1 MKKLDRYLFG
11 QAIGALLFGLLLY
24 SSLAVISVTLP
35 RLQWVVGT
43 PLAKLFLWLLLQMPF
58 ALVQTLPIALV
69 LSVILTFGRMATSNE
84 LQAIQAG
91 GISFRR
97 ASMIFVYIGALLTAA
112 ALVMNE
118 RVLPETNA
126 KVGSMYW
133 QLTTGGG
140 SGLWRLAAQDISLSG
155 YKLYFASA
163 DRATDE
169 LNNVRIQ
176 SWDGQKQTVIFA
188 ERARFVENGLELF
201 DYQLD
206 VVDFSSLNK
215 DFPSNDERLKAFILN
230 HNHPA
235 NADNSLVI
243 TTSESYDD
251 LITRFSQGG
260 FEDSRSISE
269 ALDDSRNA
277 SLSETERRQAQVL
290 FQRKI
295 AEPFANLSLL
305 LIAVPLSLLY
315 AANRG
320 VAFGLSLIVTLVWY
334 VLFTVGQLLAQAGTV
349 PVWLGVWSSNGLLSL
364 IGIYLLIYRTRK
376 A

>member
-1 MKKLDRYLFG
+1 MKKLDRYLLG
-11 QAIGALLFGLLLY
+11 QALGPLLFGLILY

-43 PLAKLFLWLLLQMPF
+43 PLGQLFFWLLLQMPT
-58 ALVQTLPIALV
+58 ALVQTLPVALV
-69 LSVILTFGRMATSNE
+69 LAVILTFGRMATSNE

-91 GISFRR
+91 GVSFRR
-97 ASMIFVYIGALLTAA
+97 ASIIFVYIGAVLTAA
-112 ALVMNE
+112 GLIMNE
-118 RVLPETNA
+118 QVLPITNA
-126 KVGSMYW
+126 RVGNMYW

-140 SGLWRLAAQDISLSG
+140 SGLWRLAAQDIPISG

-163 DRATDE
+163 DPKTDE
-169 LNNVRIQ
+169 LRNVRIQ
-176 SWDGQKQTVIFA
+176 SWQDKRQTVIFA
-188 ERARFVENGLELF
+188 QKARFTDGGLELF
-201 DYQLD
+201 NYQLD
-206 VVDFSSLNK
+206 TVDFNSLNQE
-215 DFPSNDERLKAFILN
+215 FPSNDERLKAFIIN
-230 HNHPA
+230 HNA
-235 NADNSLVI
+235 AVSEGNSLTI
-243 TTSESYDD
+243 TTSESYED

-269 ALDDSRNA
+269 ALEDSKNT
-277 SLSETERRQAQVL
+277 SLSDTERRQARVL

-320 VAFGLSLIVTLVWY
+320 VAFGLSLVVTLIWY
-334 VLFTVGQLLAQAGTV
+334 VLFTIGQLFAQSGAV
-349 PVWLGVWSSNGLLSL
+349 PVWIGVWSANVFLSFIGL
-364 IGIYLLIYRTRK
+364 YLLIYRTRR

>member
-1 MKKLDRYLFG
+1 MKKLDRYLLG
-11 QAIGALLFGLLLY
+11 QAIGPLLFGLILY

-43 PLAKLFLWLLLQMPF
+43 PLAQLFTWLLLQMPT
-58 ALVQTLPIALV
+58 ALVQTLPVALV
-69 LSVILTFGRMATSNE
+69 LAVILTFGRMATSNE

-91 GISFRR
+91 GISFGR
-97 ASMIFVYIGALLTAA
+97 ASLIFVYIGALLTSV
-112 ALVMNE
+112 ALIMNE
-118 RVLPETNA
+118 QVLPITNA

-140 SGLWRLAAQDISLSG
+140 SGRWRLAAQDIPISG
-155 YKLYFASA
+155 YKLYFDSA
-163 DRATDE
+163 DPKTDE
-169 LNNVRIQ
+169 LQNVRIQ
-176 SWDGQKQTVIFA
+176 SWQGKRQTVIFA
-188 ERARFVENGLELF
+188 QRARFTEEGLELF
-201 DYQLD
+201 NYQLD
-206 VVDFSSLNK
+206 TVDFDSLNQ
-215 DFPSNDERLKAFILN
+215 DFGSSDERLKAFILN
-230 HNHPA
+230 HNTA
-235 NADNSLVI
+235 VAENNSLTI

-269 ALDDSRNA
+269 AFEDA
-277 SLSETERRQAQVL
+277 SNTSLTEAQRRQARVL

-320 VAFGLSLIVTLVWY
+320 VAFGLSLVVTLIWY
-334 VLFTVGQLLAQAGTV
+334 VLFTVGQLFGQSGVV
-349 PVWLGVWSSNGLLSL
+349 PVWLGVWSANVILSL
-364 IGIYLLIYRTRK
+364 IGLYLLIYRTRR